1 MIPEKVTEFCAEH
14 ALLPKGCRVLCACS
28 GGADSTALLH
38 MLCATDGISVVC
50 AHFNH
55 GLRAAESDRDEAF
68 VREMSQRLGVG
79 FVRGGCDV
87 AAYAAAHGVGTEAAA
102 RTLRYA
108 FLEQAAKDRGC
119 DRIATAHNAQDNAE
133 TVLLNLIRGSGLR
146 GLCGI
151 PPQRGQIVRPLL
163 RLSRAEIEAY
173 LAENGLDHVEDSSN
187 AADDYARNRVRH
199 RILPLLTQENP
210 AAAEHI
216 AATAELLREDEE
228 YLSGLAE
235 NFIMTQQAHC
245 VSVSQLLA
253 LPKPVG
259 VRVVLRLCGAPSRQ
273 AANAI
278 FALCNAASP
287 HGSVSLPGMR
297 VVREYDRLCFG
308 VQAGAGEIACRELTP
323 GEFDLPGT
331 PLHIRCTQTVYRKEI
346 HNSFNTFCFK
356 SENICDRLYVTS
368 RKEGDSIR
376 LMGRG
381 CSKTLKKL
389 FSEARLPLD
398 RRQLTPVIRDDGG
411 VAAVYGFGIAQRLAP
426 AEGDAVFCVEIT
438 EKEKM

>member
-14 ALLPKGCRVLCACS
+14 ALLPTGCRVLCACS

-87 AAYAAAHGVGTEAAA
+87 AAYAEANGLGTEEAG

-108 FLEQAAKDRGC
+108 FLERAAQEYGC

-133 TVLLNLIRGSGLR
+133 TVLLNLVRGSGLR

-151 PPQRGQIVRPLL
+151 PPVRGRIIRPLL
-163 RLSRAEIEAY
+163 KLSRAEIEAY
-173 LAENGLDHVEDSSN
+173 LAENGLDHVEDGSN
-187 AADDYARNRVRH
+187 ATDDYMRNRIRH
-199 RILPLLTQENP
+199 RVLPLLTGENP

-228 YLSGLAE
+228 YLSELAE
-235 NFIMTQQAHC
+235 NFIMTQPENC
-245 VSVSQLLA
+245 VSVSALTA
-253 LPKPVG
+253 LPKPVAA
-259 VRVVLRLCGAPSRQ
+259 RVVLRLCRTPSRHVVD
-273 AANAI
+273 AVL
-278 FALCNAASP
+278 ALCAADSP
-287 HGSVSLPGMR
+287 HGAVSLPGMT
-297 VVREYDRLCFG
+297 VVREYDSLCFNPPTCAEEIVLCEI
-308 VQAGAGEIACRELTP
+308 VQ
-323 GEFDLPGT
+323 GEFDIPGT
-331 PLHIRCTQTVYRKEI
+331 QLHVCCTQTVCRKEI

-356 SENICDRLYVTS
+356 SENICGKLYITS
-368 RKEGDSIR
+368 RNDGDSIR
-376 LMGRG
+376 LSGRG
-381 CSKTLKKL
+381 CTKTLKKL
-389 FSEARLPLD
+389 FSEARMPLVQ
-398 RRQLTPVIRDDGG
+398 RQLMPVIRDGCG

-426 AEGDAVFCVEIT
+426 EEGDAVVCVEIT
-438 EKEKM
+438 EKEIM